1 MQVFP
6 IHCLQTYVASLNYI
20 AKKEKKRGGRG
31 GGEYKALRRDLR
43 NLQNNGHADLVM
55 GEELLRNA

>member
-1 MQVFP
+1 M
-6 IHCLQTYVASLNYI
+6 
-20 AKKEKKRGGRG
+20 GG

>member
-20 AKKEKKRGGRG
+20 AKKEKKR

-55 GEELLRNA
+55 GEELLRNAW